1 MSAAGRS
8 LQVFGIYLVVLG
20 AAQILAPNF
29 MLPIFGFPPTQEVW
43 IRVLGLLLL
52 VLGYYYVVV
61 ALQDLKSFFI
71 HTVYGRVLAFCVLV
85 GLAATG
91 IAPPM
96 LASFGV
102 VDLLAAAWTWRA
114 LRRG

>member
-1 MSAAGRS
+1 
-8 LQVFGIYLVVLG
+8 
-20 AAQILAPNF
+20 

-43 IRVLGLLLL
+43 IRVLGLLVL
-52 VLGYYYVVV
+52 VLGYYYVVA

-71 HTVYGRVLAFCVLV
+71 HTVYGRVLAFFVLG
-85 GLAATG
+85 GLAASG
-91 IAPPM
+91 IAQPA